1 MSDLLLPAQWCER
14 IYEYTMTGTAP
25 AWFEPE
31 ALAFRQRVL
40 ESIEGLS
47 PLALAERAE
56 RLNREQVT
64 HLSRRCLNLY
74 PGTNIPGMTANFHT
88 NRLPALA
95 VAAAETLAFGQG
107 YARACVNNAR
117 ALATGF
123 KEAGLTVAGE
133 RQGYTAGHML
143 ALDVSEQGGG
153 QAAVAALESAH
164 IICNMN
170 LNAVL
175 LKVLNYPGKLS
186 LTYETMR
193 GTI

>member
-1 MSDLLLPAQWCER
+1 
-14 IYEYTMTGTAP
+14 MTGTAP

-64 HLSRRCLNLY
+64 HLSRHCLNLY

-88 NRLPALA
+88 NRLSAL
-95 VAAAETLAFGQG
+95 
-107 YARACVNNAR
+107 
-117 ALATGF
+117 
-123 KEAGLTVAGE
+123 
-133 RQGYTAGHML
+133 
-143 ALDVSEQGGG
+143 
-153 QAAVAALESAH
+153 AVAALESAH

-175 LKVLNYPGKLS
+175 LKVLNYPG
-186 LTYETMR
+186 
-193 GTI
+193 